1 MITFPA
7 NCVSIIV
14 SLDRY
19 GFDPITGNVLAQ
31 DWWWL
36 YLRIRLHYT
45 NDAKTVALWITPP
58 TSMSIH
64 AGRHS
69 VFLPLWRRRRVG
81 WVNNEQLMSA
91 QANLT
96 GHKHAVL
103 IIEQI
108 TV

>member
-14 SLDRY
+14 SPDRY

-58 TSMSIH
+58 TSMSIN
-64 AGRHS
+64 AGRPFNIPVPDRH
-69 VFLPLWRRRRVG
+69 RREDG
-81 WVNNEQLMSA
+81 
-91 QANLT
+91 
-96 GHKHAVL
+96 L
-103 IIEQI
+103 ILNS
-108 TV
+108 